1 MLAESDLHDF
11 NGQVKSL
18 VFLFA
23 SSGYEPNRSGRTTD
37 GEPHGHVPPAD
48 AQAHVGPAPGG
59 AQRPG
64 RAGAVC

>member
-1 MLAESDLHDF
+1 MHSDLHDF
-11 NGQVKSL
+11 KVEVKLFGLFSL
-18 VFLFA
+18 A
-23 SSGYEPNRSGRTTD
+23 CSGYEPNWSGRTTD

-48 AQAHVGPAPGG
+48 AQTHVGPAPGG